1 MPLFHCYIWVYN
13 STNNSKIKIIFL
25 SPLQILVW
33 CTFFKQMKVWHE
45 LNSRLFSVFPC
56 LKPFM
61 IFFSSTNV
69 NIFHMHLVVV
79 LICSTHYFFSVR
91 IKFSLGLYFQ
101 LLFCMHFYVSIS
113 YFLLNHLLCE
123 NWKIRISC
131 LSFLLFFH
139 LYSEM
144 LVIF

>member
-1 MPLFHCYIWVYN
+1 MPTFHCYIWVYN

-61 IFFSSTNV
+61 IFLSSTNV
-69 NIFHMHLVVV
+69 NISSHASGCSPYLFNTLFFQCENK
-79 LICSTHYFFSVR
+79 IC
-91 IKFSLGLYFQ
+91 LGLYFL
-101 LLFCMHFYVSIS
+101 LLFCMHFHMSIS

-123 NWKIRISC
+123 NWKIRFLVY
-131 LSFLLFFH
+131 LSFCFFH

-144 LVIF
+144 LLIF

>member
-1 MPLFHCYIWVYN
+1 MRLCKCKWMPTFHCYIWVYN

-61 IFFSSTNV
+61 IFLSSTNV
-69 NIFHMHLVVV
+69 NISSHASGCSPYLFNTLFFQCENK
-79 LICSTHYFFSVR
+79 IC
-91 IKFSLGLYFQ
+91 LGLYFL
-101 LLFCMHFYVSIS
+101 LLFCMHFHMSIS
-113 YFLLNHLLCE
+113 YFLLNHFMIE
-123 NWKIRISC
+123 QTWSSKEEVST
-131 LSFLLFFH
+131 
-139 LYSEM
+139 
-144 LVIF
+144 